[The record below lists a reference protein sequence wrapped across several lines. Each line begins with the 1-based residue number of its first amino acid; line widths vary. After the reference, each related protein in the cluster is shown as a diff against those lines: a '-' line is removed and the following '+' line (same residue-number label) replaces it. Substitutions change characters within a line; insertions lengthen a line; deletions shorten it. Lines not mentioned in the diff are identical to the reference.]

1 MWNFGIP
8 SSLKAWIDHVVR
20 AGKTFNYVGG
30 AVDGL
35 AKGKKAILVL
45 ASGGIFSE
53 GALEIMGF
61 RAAVSA
67 PDSGLHWNWMT
78 SRPYGPGMNIP
89 PLAIH
94 AVSNGEKAVEA
105 LVIHKE
111 RMLDHIIL
119 TVSNVE
125 RSLAFY
131 EAALKP
137 LHIKFFLPY
146 KGEGDHPDLWG
157 FGDGKRAFFWI
168 KQGKPDPASV
178 HWGFMAE
185 NNGKVDEFYR
195 AAISAGARDNI
206 SPRARV
212 EYYPG
217 YYAADVFDP
226 DGYSFEVVHKS

>member
-1 MWNFGIP
+1 
-8 SSLKAWIDHVVR
+8 
-20 AGKTFNYVGG
+20 
-30 AVDGL
+30 
-35 AKGKKAILVL
+35 
-45 ASGGIFSE
+45 
-53 GALEIMGF
+53 
-61 RAAVSA
+61 
-67 PDSGLHWNWMT
+67 
-78 SRPYGPGMNIP
+78 
-89 PLAIH
+89 
-94 AVSNGEKAVEA
+94 
-105 LVIHKE
+105 
-111 RMLDHIIL
+111 MLDHMIL

-131 EAALKP
+131 EASLKP
-137 LHIKFFLPY
+137 LNIKFFLPY

-157 FGDGKRAFFWI
+157 FGDRKRAFFWI
-168 KQGKPDPASV
+168 KQGKPDPASI

-226 DGYSFEVVHKS
+226 DGYSFEVVHKISSDGTSHRQGMVADIGDRWMTSNHSRETTRDGLA